1 MKYCTYTLAILLSLI
16 VTACGGSVDTPQGK
30 LVTTPTVV
38 TTLTTAQLDAI
49 TAGSGLQ
56 PLTGTAKCNVT
67 MAQINYQTSG
77 VQPGELSNA
86 SAAVLIPGGA
96 NCSGPFPLVAFAR
109 GTNLYKS
116 HTNADPTDP
125 TAQILMNFFAAQ
137 GYAVVATDYLG
148 YALSSY
154 PYHPYMHADTE
165 ASAVI
170 DSIRGTRL
178 AAPSLGLALNGK
190 VMVSG
195 YSQGGHAAMATQRAI
210 EGQNSGEFNLVAS
223 APLAGPYYVSAAL
236 IDGATD
242 PIFGVQEF
250 VPFQITAWQ
259 KMYGNVYS
267 STSEIFNSPYDGY
280 IANLFPATVDAATLA
295 GMLPAGTP
303 AQAEQAMFKA
313 AYLSDLAINPNNAT
327 IVAAKK
333 QDLLPGWDPK
343 APTRLCGGSGDP
355 TVKFLINAKPAYDYF
370 MSRGDTNVTLVD
382 VDPQVRQAFGNLDP
396 TTYSNEYHGEL
407 ESPFCAQAAK
417 QFFDLYK

>member
-1 MKYCTYTLAILLSLI
+1 VKYFSYALALLLSLTL
-16 VTACGGSVDTPQGK
+16 TACGGSGEQPQGK
-30 LVTTPTVV
+30 LLAAPNVIA
-38 TTLTTAQLDAI
+38 TLTTAQLDAI

-56 PLTGTAKCNVT
+56 PLTGTAKCDVS

-86 SAAVLIPGGA
+86 SAAVLIPSGT
-96 NCSGPFPLVAFAR
+96 NCPGPFPLVAFAR

-154 PYHPYMHADTE
+154 SYHPYMHADSE

-170 DSIRGTRL
+170 DSIRATRL
-178 AAPSLGLALNGK
+178 AASSLGLALNGK

-210 EGQNSGEFNLVAS
+210 EQHNSGEFNLVAS
-223 APLAGPYYVSAAL
+223 APLAGPYNVSGAL
-236 IDGATD
+236 VDGATN
-242 PIFGVQEF
+242 PIVGVQDY
-250 VPFQITAWQ
+250 VPFQITAYQ
-259 KMYGNVYS
+259 EIYGNVYS
-267 STSEIFNSPYDGY
+267 STSDIFNAPYDGY
-280 IANLFPATVDAATLA
+280 IANLFPATVNAATLTS
-295 GMLPAGTP
+295 MLPGGTP
-303 AQAEQAMFKA
+303 AQAEQAMFKS
-313 AYLSDLAINPNNAT
+313 AYLNDLATNPNNAT
-327 IVAAKK
+327 IVAAAK
-333 QDLLPGWDPK
+333 QNLLLGWDPK

-355 TVKFLINAKPAYDYF
+355 TVKFLINAVPAYNGF
-370 MSRGDTNVTLVD
+370 ISRGDTNVTLVD
-382 VDPQVRQAFGNLDP
+382 VDPEVQQAFGSLDP
-396 TTYSNEYHGEL
+396 ATYNSEYHGAL
-407 ESPFCAQAAK
+407 ESPFCAQVAK

>member
-1 MKYCTYTLAILLSLI
+1 MKYCTYALAIFLTVIL
-16 VTACGGSVDTPQGK
+16 TACAAGAPQGQ
-30 LVTTPTVV
+30 LVADPTVV
-38 TTLTTAQLDAI
+38 ATLTTAQLDAI

-56 PLTGTAKCNVT
+56 PLTGTAKCSVT

-77 VQPGELSNA
+77 VQPGEVTTA

-96 NCSGPFPLVAFAR
+96 NCPGPFPLVAFAR

-148 YALSSY
+148 YALSGY

-170 DSIRGTRL
+170 DSVRATRL
-178 AAPSLGLALNGK
+178 AAPALGLTLNGK
-190 VMVSG
+190 LMVSG
-195 YSQGGHAAMATQRAI
+195 YSQGGHAAMATHRAI

-236 IDGATD
+236 IDGAAN
-242 PIFGVQEF
+242 PIFGVQQF

-259 KMYGNVYS
+259 KMYGNVYGNAS
-267 STSEIFNSPYDGY
+267 DIFNSPYDGY

-295 GMLPAGTP
+295 SMLPAGTP

-313 AYLSDLAINPNNAT
+313 AYLSDLATNPNNAT

-343 APTRLCGGSGDP
+343 APMRLCAGSGDP

-370 MSRGDTNVTLVD
+370 ISRGDTNVSLVD
-382 VDPQVRQAFGNLDP
+382 VDPKVQQAFGNLDP
-396 TTYSNEYHGEL
+396 ATYSAEYHGEH
-407 ESPFCAQAAK
+407 ESLFCAQVAK

>member
-1 MKYCTYTLAILLSLI
+1 MKYCSIALAILLSLI
-16 VTACGGSVDTPQGK
+16 LTACGGSTGPVQGK
-30 LVTTPTVV
+30 LLAAPTSVA
-38 TTLTTAQLDAI
+38 TLTTTQLDAI

-56 PLTGTAKCNVT
+56 PLTGTAKCTVT
-67 MAQINYQTSG
+67 IAQINYQTPG

-86 SAAVLIPGGA
+86 SAAVLVPGGA
-96 NCSGPFPLVAFAR
+96 NCPGPFPLVAFAR

-125 TAQILMNFFAAQ
+125 TAQILMTFFASQ

-148 YALSSY
+148 YALSNY

-170 DSIRGTRL
+170 DSIRATRL
-178 AAPSLGLALNGK
+178 AAPALGLTLNGK

-210 EGQNSGEFNLVAS
+210 EAAHSGEFNLVAS
-223 APLAGPYYVSAAL
+223 APLAGPYYVSATL
-236 IDGATD
+236 IDGAAN
-242 PIFGVQEF
+242 PIFGIQQF

-259 KMYGNVYS
+259 KMYGNVFS
-267 STSEIFNSPYDGY
+267 NTSDIFNAPYDGY
-280 IANLFPATVDAATLA
+280 IANLFPATVDAATLTS
-295 GMLPAGTP
+295 MLPASTP
-303 AQAEQAMFKA
+303 LQDEQAMFKA
-313 AYLSDLAINPNNAT
+313 AYLNDLATNPNNAT
-327 IVAAKK
+327 IVAAKR

-343 APTRLCGGSGDP
+343 EPTRLCGGSGDP

-370 MSRGDTNVTLVD
+370 MSHGDSNVSLVD
-382 VDPQVRQAFGNLDP
+382 VDPEIQQAFGHLDSV
-396 TTYSNEYHGEL
+396 TYSNEYHGAL
-407 ESPFCAQAAK
+407 ESPFCAQVAK